1 MKSIML
7 LVHDDSGQEGRLQC
21 ALDIARAT
29 GGRLNCL
36 GVTRPPIMA
45 DGLGLG
51 YGQTAIVIDDP
62 VDTQSLTAK
71 LTRRLAA
78 EGVLFDWIQSGATI
92 ELAISDNA
100 GLSDII
106 VVSREG
112 IEGSFEAFDL
122 PALIAMKT
130 SAPLLVVPPGQKQLD
145 LSGPMMIAWD
155 GSGPAQSAVRAAAPM
170 AALASRV
177 DIVSIGESKGT
188 DAHTAA
194 RYLAAHG
201 CDNVV
206 IHKRDAGGNAGDTLI
221 AAMGDLGA
229 RWAAAG
235 CYGHSRLKQQ
245 IFGGVTRTLM
255 SKAPIPLM
263 IAH

>member
-1 MKSIML
+1 
-7 LVHDDSGQEGRLQC
+7 
-21 ALDIARAT
+21 
-29 GGRLNCL
+29 
-36 GVTRPPIMA
+36 MA

-194 RYLAAHG
+194 RYLAA
-201 CDNVV
+201 
-206 IHKRDAGGNAGDTLI
+206 GDTLI
-221 AAMGDLGA
+221 VAMGDLGA
-229 RWAAAG
+229 QWAAAG